1 MILEEQQKIISPKQP
16 YFVMNSSQYY
26 KAVVMNYGI
35 SHFYAFY
42 NNGAMDSSV
51 FAIPDGCIDMY
62 FCCDEKEPHA
72 YICGTVFHPQIA
84 FTEKNKYLFG
94 VRFLPGNSIKFKNA
108 VMSNFVESK
117 IPFLDVIEDRRLVE
131 DITSSRNF
139 NRQIKLFM
147 DRYLKLYYNSK
158 VKNKHEN
165 LDKFLITNI
174 IKNVGQIKI
183 KELADETNY
192 SVRYINK
199 IFVQE
204 FGLTPKVFSK
214 MMRFQNLLSNLN
226 NLELDLFNTDLT
238 EIAVRLGYYD
248 QSHMIKDFKQFT
260 NTTPNKYIYSLR
272 KTQYNK
278 KLIIV

>member
-1 MILEEQQKIISPKQP
+1 MILEKQKKIISPKQP
-16 YFVMNSSQYY
+16 YFVMNSSRYY

-42 NNGAMDSSV
+42 NNGSMDSSV

-62 FCCDEKEPHA
+62 FCCDEKEPNA
-72 YICGTVFHPQIA
+72 YICGTVFHPQVA
-84 FTEKNKYLFG
+84 FTERNKYLFG
-94 VRFLPGNSIKFKNA
+94 VRFLPGNCIKFKNA
-108 VMSNFVESK
+108 HMSSFVESK
-117 IPFLDVIEDRRLVE
+117 IPFLDVIEDRKLVE

-139 NRQIKLFM
+139 NHQIKLFM

-158 VKNKHEN
+158 VINKHED
-165 LDKFLITNI
+165 LDKFLISNI
-174 IKNVGQIKI
+174 IKNLGQIKI
-183 KELADETNY
+183 KELANETNY

-199 IFVQE
+199 IFLQE

-226 NLELDLFNTDLT
+226 NLELNMFNSDLT
-238 EIAVRLGYYD
+238 EIAIRLGYYD

-260 NTTPNKYIYSLR
+260 NTTPNKYIYSLK
-272 KTQYNK
+272 KTDYNN
-278 KLIIV
+278 KLIII